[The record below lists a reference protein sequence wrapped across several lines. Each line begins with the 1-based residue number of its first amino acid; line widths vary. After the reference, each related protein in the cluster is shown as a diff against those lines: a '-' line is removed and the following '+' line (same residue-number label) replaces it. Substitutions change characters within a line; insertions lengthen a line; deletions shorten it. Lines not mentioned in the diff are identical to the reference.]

1 MSTSLTPEQR
11 SLEDWPREPTSGR
24 YLCTLSQPM
33 PSWARGTDYWVHQD
47 YTDHGDGMCAE
58 GCCDVY
64 ECRAC
69 GTVFTVEGAD

>member
-1 MSTSLTPEQR
+1 MTENLELTN
-11 SLEDWPREPTSGR
+11 WPRSPRGR

-33 PSWARGTDYWVHQD
+33 PKGAGGQWMHQD
-47 YTDHGDGMCAE
+47 YTDHGDGMCSE